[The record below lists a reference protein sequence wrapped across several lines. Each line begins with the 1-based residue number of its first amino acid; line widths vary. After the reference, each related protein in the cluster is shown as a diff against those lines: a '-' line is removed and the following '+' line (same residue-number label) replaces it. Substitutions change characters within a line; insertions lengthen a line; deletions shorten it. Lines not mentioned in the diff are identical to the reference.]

1 MKRITL
7 IAAALLFCS
16 ALSYGWGFFGH
27 KVIHQLAIYNLPK
40 QLQGFYFKHHNYLIS
55 KSVRPDERRNDDPAE
70 APRHYIDIDVYGDEA
85 INTMPEAWEAAAA
98 RYTADTLLKYG
109 IVPWHVVVVQ
119 ERLTNA
125 FKEQNADS
133 ILYYSADLG
142 HYIADAHVPLHTTVN
157 YDGQLTAQK
166 GMHSL
171 WESKLP
177 ELFAQ
182 TYKLQGKKATYLPDT
197 EKQIWQVVRHTYSL
211 IPQTLS
217 YELEVSKEFTPEA
230 KFDQVERNGKMRQYY
245 SDAFAEAYQQKLG
258 SMVEDQMRAAA
269 QQVASFW
276 YTAWVD
282 GGKPDMDKLM
292 FQALTKADKKQLKQ
306 EKKAFRRGQLF
317 EKCLVVA
324 AKGQTKE

>member
-1 MKRITL
+1 MKRL
-7 IAAALLFCS
+7 SLLVAAFLVCS

-27 KVIHQLAIYNLPK
+27 KLIHQLAIYNLPK
-40 QLQGFYFKHHNYLIS
+40 DLQGFYYKHQDYMVT

-70 APRHYIDIDVYGDEA
+70 APRHYIDIDVYGEEA
-85 INTMPEAWEAAAA
+85 VHTMPEGWEAAAA

-109 IVPWHVVVVQ
+109 IVPWHVVKMQ

-125 FKEQNADS
+125 YKQRNVDS

-157 YDGQLTAQK
+157 YDGQLTNQK

-177 ELFAQ
+177 ELFAH
-182 TYKLQGKKATYLPDT
+182 TYKLKAQKANYLPDT
-197 EKQIWQVVRHTYSL
+197 EKQIWKVVRHTYSL
-211 IPQTLS
+211 IPNTLD
-217 YELEVSKEFTPEA
+217 YEREVSQNFTNDT
-230 KFDQVERNGKMRQYY
+230 KFDQVERYGKVRQYY
-245 SDAFAEAYQQKLG
+245 SDAFAKAYQEKLG
-258 SMVEDQMRAAA
+258 TMVEAQMTAAA
-269 QQVASFW
+269 EEVANFW

-292 FQALTKADKKQLKQ
+292 QEQLSKAEKKQLKK
-306 EKKAFRRGQLF
+306 ERKAFRKGQLF
-317 EKCLVVA
+317 EKELVVA
-324 AKGQTKE
+324 KQRD

>member
-1 MKRITL
+1 MKKFSL
-7 IAAALLFCS
+7 LVAAFLVCS

-27 KVIHQLAIYNLPK
+27 KLIHQLAIYNLPK
-40 QLQGFYFKHHNYLIS
+40 DLQGFYYKHQDYMIT

-70 APRHYIDIDVYGDEA
+70 APRHYIDIDVFGEEA
-85 INTMPEAWEAAAA
+85 VHTMPEAWEAAAA

-109 IVPWHVVVVQ
+109 IVPWHVVKMQ

-125 FKEQNADS
+125 YKQRNVDS

-157 YDGQLTAQK
+157 YDGQLTNQK

-182 TYKLQGKKATYLPDT
+182 TYKLKAQKANYLPDT
-197 EKQIWQVVRHTYSL
+197 EKQIWKVVRHTYSL
-211 IPQTLS
+211 IPNTLD
-217 YELEVSKEFTPEA
+217 YEREVSKNFTHET
-230 KFDQVERNGKMRQYY
+230 KFDQVERYGKVRQYY
-245 SDAFAEAYQQKLG
+245 SDAFAKAYQEKLG
-258 SMVEDQMRAAA
+258 TMVEEQMTAAA
-269 QQVASFW
+269 EEVANFW

-292 FQALTKADKKQLKQ
+292 QEQLSKAEKKQLKK
-306 EKKAFRRGQLF
+306 ERKAFKKGQLF
-317 EKCLVVA
+317 EKELVVA
-324 AKGQTKE
+324 KQRD